1 MNNNLKISLI
11 VLSILLA
18 ALLLVAGGFLLAK
31 TVFVRSAWVS
41 RPYDSGN
48 LQNTPNNG
56 MPLRMQPWSTRNWST
71 RQAPGGTRQF
81 PMNPGG
87 MHGRFNVPLTDV
99 QPMSMDAARSL
110 FEGYLENMDNDDLY
124 LKEVMLFEQNAY
136 AIVAER
142 STGMGAMELLAD
154 HASATVFPEFGPNRM
169 WNQKYNMMGGARFGF
184 NCGAG
189 FNPAPVED
197 LDLTMPISQDQAREL
212 AQDYLDQRYPGT
224 EASTGVSFYG
234 YYSFDYESDGQ
245 PEGMLSVNG
254 LGGAIWEHNWHG
266 RFIQEWEAD

>member
-11 VLSILLA
+11 VLSILVA
-18 ALLLVAGGFLLAK
+18 AFLLVAGGFLLAK
-31 TVFVRSAWVS
+31 TTFVRSAWDS
-41 RPYDSGN
+41 RPFNFGN
-48 LQNTPNNG
+48 LQNLPING
-56 MPLRMQPWSTRNWST
+56 MPFHMQPWSTRNWSA
-71 RQAPGGTRQF
+71 RPAPGETRRF

-87 MHGRFNVPLTDV
+87 MHGRFNTPITNVE
-99 QPMSMDAARSL
+99 PMSMDAARSL
-110 FEGYLENMDNDDLY
+110 FEEYLENMDYDDLY

-142 STGMGAMELLAD
+142 STGLGAMELLAD

-169 WNQKYNMMGGARFGF
+169 WNQKYSMMSGASFGF
-184 NCGAG
+184 GCGAG

-197 LDLTMPISQDQAREL
+197 LDLSMPISQDQAREL
-212 AQDYLDQRYPGT
+212 AQDYLDQNYPGT
-224 EASTGVSFYG
+224 EASAGESFYG

-254 LGGAIWEHNWHG
+254 FSGAIWEHNWHG
-266 RFIQEWEAD
+266 RFIEEWESD